1 MLCARPLLLALL
13 ALSACSERGSGSE
26 PAPQLPAP
34 TASLDREALAR
45 GEARALLGALAM
57 PHHYL
62 AARLGAHRLHC
73 RSTLATTVGSQTR
86 EVRQE
91 VELRVDGK
99 GRYAA
104 LKHTHP
110 QFGQEVIWTGE
121 HLYPRLRHGKFLKRQ
136 ARAGEPAAIADRIA
150 GLLPAYVG
158 LLRRFMRVELKGTSS
173 VGGRAALKLALGLDP
188 SPRPPPRSAAPARAW
203 RQTISVSALSG
214 VALLDRES
222 GAPLSVDLRARWS
235 FNPPKG
241 GATASGIPA
250 AVDRDA
256 TGTMEL
262 SFEQRVNELGAVKAI
277 APPPE
282 AETIDN
288 PRRVRLELE
297 RQMLSGELPLSDEGR
312 APERAP

>member
-1 MLCARPLLLALL
+1 MLALVAL
-13 ALSACSERGSGSE
+13 LSACSDRGSGAE
-26 PAPQLPAP
+26 PPQPRPAPA
-34 TASLDREALAR
+34 ASLDREALAR
-45 GEARALLGALAM
+45 GEVRSLLGALAM

-62 AARLGAHRLHC
+62 AARLGAHRLRC
-73 RSTLATTVGSQTR
+73 RATLATKVGSQTQ

-91 VELRVDGK
+91 VELRVDAK

-121 HLYPRLRHGKFLKRQ
+121 HLYPRLRHGKFLRRK

-158 LLRRFMRVELKGTSS
+158 LLRRFLRIELKGTSS
-173 VGGRAALKLALGLDP
+173 VGGRSVLKLSLGLDP

-203 RQTISVSALSG
+203 RQTISVSSLSG

-250 AVDRDA
+250 AIDRDA
-256 TGTMEL
+256 SGTMEL
-262 SFEQRVNELGAVKAI
+262 SFEQRVSELGAVKAI

-297 RQMLSGELPLSDEGR
+297 RQMLSGELPLPDEGR
-312 APERAP
+312 ASERTP